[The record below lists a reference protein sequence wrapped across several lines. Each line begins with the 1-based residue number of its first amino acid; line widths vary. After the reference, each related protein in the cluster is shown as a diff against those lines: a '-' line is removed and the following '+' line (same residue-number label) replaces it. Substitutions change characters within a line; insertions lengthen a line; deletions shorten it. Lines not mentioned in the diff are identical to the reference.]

1 MLRNKKTGIRLFALV
16 LVLLMTASVFAGCNN
31 TKELEEA
38 IDALK
43 DQAIANN
50 QSVADAQSIAD
61 KAAKLAEDLKNQL
74 DAAND
79 EINKQKEANQ
89 QLQKELEDAKN
100 EIGSIKDQP
109 DPEVI
114 DPGEWED
121 ISKLINE
128 SVLAELSQ
136 MKVKYLTLRHLW
148 YTEDNYYK
156 LAKLFDDAYSA
167 LYRATTADGVTEI
180 LTKLADDAAK
190 IPSIASEGE
199 VVQALIKNFGDV
211 DTELFTTHE
220 EAVNKAREDYIA
232 WLKKYSPYF
241 TSVGFIVADYD
252 PTDPAKSTALDGY
265 VMNTFNVATSTLRY
279 AESKLAVLKNYAG
292 KVADDAYAAVET
304 ILTNPTFADI
314 KANSDAIEAAYELYK
329 IFMVANGGDDSPIK
343 KKDADDKVVLT
354 GEDFVKNYV
363 LVLYDNWLA
372 QYQSQAKAMI
382 DFLPTLFMNE
392 GEFTGGEFA
401 GIDNSYLGAYLNAEI
416 VDNYKNYEVTYGT
429 LVELGSSDQQ
439 LLNEFQR
446 IAILNTAEL
455 LKLTFSGSFK
465 GRLSIEDAYKEV
477 DVIVAKTVATMTEL
491 YFNKIVMP
499 NVKAKVATLKVLA
512 DNYLNSDDADA
523 VYKSFDK
530 AFGKV
535 VESAADAYVA
545 GLSEFKVP
553 TYADLDKVATSSNNK
568 KNISDLLVFNRD
580 VDANGDVILTLNTD
594 EDTSAFIAILKA
606 LNDTVKDIADYYAGA
621 QVELDHMIDFYEF
634 RVELSQKIK
643 TFADDFGTDVAK
655 VDETRVAQGGKKL
668 TSGEKDDYKKAINT
682 LATSAR
688 DAIMALD
695 YSKYTAK
702 TYQPVDTNS
711 EKLYYKKN
719 ADPSKATLSTE
730 SKDNVA
736 LTIQLDKLVVAKDA
750 AVDLAKTYTDQMF
763 NAQINLCRSQVT
775 AYINAAKAAYASY
788 EDEDSLNLTNDISAF
803 VEYLTGLTEVSA
815 VAGFKSDNYSNKNNK
830 INISTYNNIE
840 ALTADGTNYY
850 LERVGK
856 DQYIVHINGRNHITD
871 DNPPIEVVN
880 YSKVDDIIVSDHA
893 KSFKTLAKAK
903 LEEVCNMVLS
913 DSDPDTV
920 TLGAYGYLEKVRLLA
935 YYKDDAIMQIAEAR
949 DEVKGKWDASKGE
962 WKTAPKWDY
971 IYGSSRTSR
980 YLKEVDAVYG
990 RIVEKI
996 KAITLPKGL
1005 GDKYVETVEKVDAYL
1020 NDCFNSQ
1027 DGKAASKSKDDYSF
1041 RVAYDRYYA
1050 TNPDGSSVYDWSKYN
1065 S

>member
-1 MLRNKKTGIRLFALV
+1 
-16 LVLLMTASVFAGCNN
+16 MTASVFAGCNN

-109 DPEVI
+109 DPDVI

-199 VVQALIKNFGDV
+199 EVQALIKNFGDI

-252 PTDPAKSTALDGY
+252 PEDSAKSTALDGY

-292 KVADDAYAAVET
+292 KVADDAYAAVKA

-314 KANSDAIEAAYELYK
+314 KTKSAAIEDAYELYK
-329 IFMVANGGDDSPIK
+329 IFVVANGGDDSPIQ
-343 KKDADDKVVLT
+343 KKDADDKVLLT
-354 GEDFVKNYV
+354 GEDFVKEYV

-372 QYQSQAKAMI
+372 QYQSQAKAVI
-382 DFLPTLFMNE
+382 DSLPAFFMNNGVAA
-392 GEFTGGEFA
+392 GEFTGLDTA
-401 GIDNSYLGAYLNAEI
+401 YLGAYLDAEI
-416 VDNYKNYEVTYGT
+416 KDNYKNYVITYGD
-429 LVELGSSDQQ
+429 LEELDSGDQQ

-446 IAILNTAEL
+446 IATLNTAEF
-455 LKLTFSGSFK
+455 LKFTFSGSFK
-465 GRLSIEDAYKEV
+465 GRLNIEAAYDEV
-477 DVIVAKTVATMTEL
+477 DTAVAKAVAAMADL
-491 YFNKIVMP
+491 YYNKIIMP
-499 NVKAKVATLKVLA
+499 NIEEKVGAFKALATP
-512 DNYLNSDDADA
+512 YSESTDAK
-523 VYKSFDK
+523 YKNFDK
-530 AFGKV
+530 AFGTV
-535 VESAADAYVA
+535 VVNAVDAYLA
-545 GLSEFKVP
+545 ELAQFKLP
-553 TYADLDKVATSSNNK
+553 TYAELDNVATPTNGK
-568 KNISDLLVFNRD
+568 TNISDLLMFNSE
-580 VDANGDVILTLNTD
+580 VDANGDVILTLNTNA
-594 EDTSAFIAILKA
+594 DTSAFIAILKA
-606 LNDTVKDIADYYAGA
+606 MKETVTDIADYYADA
-621 QVELDHMIDFYEF
+621 QVELDHMIDFYNF
-634 RVELSQKIK
+634 RKELSINVEKYASDFGK
-643 TFADDFGTDVAK
+643 KDGDMVKLADDARGAT
-655 VDETRVAQGGKKL
+655 KL
-668 TSGEKDDYKKAINT
+668 SDNEKDNYNKAVT
-682 LATSAR
+682 ALGTSAR

-695 YSKYTAK
+695 YSTYTAT
-702 TYQPVDTNS
+702 TYQAKNTSNKP
-711 EKLYYKKN
+711 LYYQKSDRK
-719 ADPSKATLSTE
+719 LVTE
-730 SKDNVA
+730 SKNNVA
-736 LTIQLDKLVVAKDA
+736 LTIQVDKLVVAKDA
-750 AVDLAKTYTDQMF
+750 AVDVAKSYLDQIF
-763 NAQINLCRSQVT
+763 NTLVDLCRPQVT

-788 EDEDSLNLTNDISAF
+788 QDDDSLNLTNDINAY
-803 VEYLTGLTEVSA
+803 VEYLTALPQVST
-815 VAGFKSDNYSNKNNK
+815 VARFVNDNFSNKNKK
-830 INISTYNNIE
+830 INTETYPTITD
-840 ALTADGTNYY
+840 LTAEGTNYY
-850 LERVGK
+850 LETVGT
-856 DQYIVHINGRNHITD
+856 DQYIVHINGRNYDGDPNVI
-871 DNPPIEVVN
+871 N
-880 YSKVDDIIVSDHA
+880 Y
-893 KSFKTLAKAK
+893 AKAK
-903 LEEVCNMVLS
+903 SIIDLDDKNDKSYTYLSTAKFTEVCGMVLH
-913 DSDPDTV
+913 DSDADV
-920 TLGAYGYLEKVRLLA
+920 TTNGAYGYLDKVRLLA
-935 YYKDDAIMQIAEAR
+935 YYKDEVIMDIAKAR
-949 DEVKGKWDASKGE
+949 DDVKGKWNASKGE
-962 WKTAPKWDY
+962 WTTDPTYNY
-971 IYGSSRTSR
+971 IYGSSRTAR

-1005 GDKYVETVEKVDAYL
+1005 GDKYEETVGKVNAYL
-1020 NDCFNSQ
+1020 SDCFNPQ

-1041 RVAYDRYYA
+1041 KVAYDRYYA
-1050 TNPDGSSVYDWSKYN
+1050 TNQDGSSVYDWSKYN